1 MSATITTYPK
11 KVIDSEAL
19 QVSRWQ
25 AIWNNLIYKLQRKD
39 FLITSVAGD
48 GSSPEVAVL
57 TVTGTLP
64 TITEGGTVYVNAGE
78 YVGNYEVISATS
90 GTITIDVEFG
100 ATATGYVNLITD
112 RPLYYLEVDIQ
123 QKSGATYTSYATDK
137 RVADS
142 TGLITLD
149 IASYVR
155 SILNM
160 DDEQPYTSRTWP
172 DPNASAIVNII
183 FKEHWTGSDEAWST
197 VDEDEDYYIVNSAMQ
212 KLNTYGSNQGEWVP
226 FPPDLVSPP
235 IEQHKG
241 KFLTEFTKPTYWEGY
256 PFDLSFIYPKDF
268 EDSAVRMSIVEELYN
283 LNRVLQSSDDDIIDE
298 DTNNVV
304 RAMLNGSYASTIKE
318 VDVYLKAKADNAGV
332 KAYQTWGSLTL
343 VGTSNVMMI
352 DLDNPSFNVAI
363 GRADWDTDLDTT
375 MAKLVLSINTNT
387 NYGTT
392 WAFGSPPIFDNS
404 TGYTATYNSSTKAIT
419 VTAPTVGTSYNG
431 RTLQMAVDAG
441 TWGGDAGYALDLANG
456 VDQSY
461 SDLEGLTTARVTE
474 VKTIKIGDVCDNPVY
489 LRWHNKYGGKSYWLF
504 QHVQQESI
512 TSKIDATLNKY
523 TEDISEQY
531 TDQDIIS
538 ISSGKDIT
546 VGADNLLTE
555 DVEGLVGL
563 KQSARVQM
571 LVDIDNNIWQTVII
585 KPGTMQLPDTDAVMG
600 DVRFTLQLADDNLP
614 GQ

>member
-64 TITEGGTVYVNAGE
+64 TVTEGGTVYVNAGE
-78 YVGNYEVISATS
+78 YVGNYTVISATS

-160 DDEQPYTSRTWP
+160 DNDQPYTSRAWP

-197 VDEDEDYYIVNSAMQ
+197 VDEDEDYYIINSAMQ

-268 EDSAVRMSIVEELYN
+268 EDSAVRMSVVEELYN
-283 LNRVLQSSDDDIIDE
+283 LNRVLQSSDDDVIDE
-298 DTNNVV
+298 DTNSVV
-304 RAMLNGSYASTIKE
+304 RLMLNGSYASTIKE
-318 VDVYLKAKADNAGV
+318 VDVYLKAKAMSGGNDPGV
-332 KAYQTWGSLTL
+332 IFFVSNDGNEGKLLYY
-343 VGTSNVMMI
+343 GTKT
-352 DLDNPSFNVAI
+352 I
-363 GRADWDTDLDTT
+363 GVADWTTNFTTT
-375 MAKLVLSINTNT
+375 MQLLAQSVNDSVA
-387 NYGTT
+387 YGTI
-392 WAFGSPPIFDNS
+392 FGGHPSFDNS
-404 TGYTATYNSSTKAIT
+404 AGFSATYTVTDANNGFIT
-419 VTAPTVGTSYNG
+419 VAAPVGSGTTYNG
-431 RTLQMAVDAG
+431 VTMYYYGQYYGSSSLSFMFG
-441 TWGGDAGYALDLANG
+441 TDGEYE
-456 VDQSY
+456 
-461 SDLEGLTTARVTE
+461 DLEGLTTARVTE

-489 LRWHNKYGGKSYWLF
+489 LRWANKYGGYSYWLF

-531 TDQDIIS
+531 TDQDIIT